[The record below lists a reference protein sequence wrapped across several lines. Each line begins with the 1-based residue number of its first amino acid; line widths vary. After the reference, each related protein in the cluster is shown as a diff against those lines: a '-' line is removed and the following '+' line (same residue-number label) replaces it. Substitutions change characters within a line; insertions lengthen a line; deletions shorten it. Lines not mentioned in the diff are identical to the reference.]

1 MAPRRSRSLP
11 GTDAGRDRRHRH
23 PSIRTHGGYPRFKR
37 QSCLQK
43 VGSDHRNG
51 WAVFLDTLVLYASAV
66 GHADRQ
72 YHVHRFVGLRDLRS
86 VGEEMINQILLTIIA
101 VCAVFNT
108 LKPYWPRKEVQW
120 PWMAD
125 YEALDEESR

>member
-1 MAPRRSRSLP
+1 M
-11 GTDAGRDRRHRH
+11 
-23 PSIRTHGGYPRFKR
+23 
-37 QSCLQK
+37 
-43 VGSDHRNG
+43 V
-51 WAVFLDTLVLYASAV
+51 
-66 GHADRQ
+66 
-72 YHVHRFVGLRDLRS
+72 
-86 VGEEMINQILLTIIA
+86 NQILLTIIA